1 MSPIERRFISMMNLH
16 FEVSEL
22 HRRLAN
28 MIMLGKVVD
37 VSFETS
43 IPRVKVAIG
52 DLQTTWLPML
62 VQRAGNDVSFWS
74 LEKGE
79 QVLVLSP
86 SGELT
91 QGVVLGSINQKERPA
106 IADHADVHRTQ
117 YGDGTVIEYDRKAH
131 CLKAVLP
138 SGGKAELVAKGGL
151 TVTGDVKVIGNI
163 VSTKDVIDHTRSMKE
178 DRAIYNQHTHSGV
191 LSGGSSTAKTSSNQ

>member
-1 MSPIERRFISMMNLH
+1 MRRIERRFIFMMNLH
-16 FEVSEL
+16 FEVAEL
-22 HRRLAN
+22 NRRLAN
-28 MIMLGKVVD
+28 MLLLGKVID
-37 VSFETS
+37 VSFDTS

-52 DLQTTWLPML
+52 DLKTTWLPML

-91 QGVVLGSINQKERPA
+91 QAVVLGSINQKDHPA
-106 IADHADVHRTQ
+106 IAQSADIHRTQ
-117 YGDGTVIEYDRKAH
+117 YGDGAVIEYDRKAH

-138 SGGKAELVAKGGL
+138 TGGKAELVADGGL
-151 TVTGDVKVIGNI
+151 TVTGDVTVIGSIHATKN
-163 VSTKDVIDHTRSMKE
+163 VSDSVRSMQE
-178 DRAIYNQHTHSGV
+178 DRKTCNEHTH
-191 LSGGSSTAKTSSNQ
+191 

>member
-1 MSPIERRFISMMNLH
+1 MMNLH

-28 MIMLGKVVD
+28 MFLLGKVID
-37 VSFETS
+37 VSYETS

-52 DLQTTWLPML
+52 DLTTTWLPML

-91 QGVVLGSINQKERPA
+91 QGVVLGSINQKDHPA
-106 IADHADVHRTQ
+106 IAQSADVHRTQ
-117 YGDGTVIEYDRKAH
+117 YGDGAVIEYDRKAH

-138 SGGKAELVAKGGL
+138 SGATAELVADGGL

-163 VSTKDVIDHTRSMKE
+163 VSTKDITDHTRSMKE
-178 DRAIYNQHTHSGV
+178 DRDIYNQHTHGGV
-191 LSGGSSTAKTSSNQ
+191 LSGGASTAKTTNSQ